1 MSLKTAHLEAPYP
14 DVTFCD
20 NIPSEWIE
28 SLFRLKNTTNPI
40 HRKVVPSMYQA
51 ILKETICA
59 SIRIDGQII
68 ATGLGI
74 LDRDYIGIYAIHVK
88 EEYRKHGYARQI
100 CTGLLKEGMKKVR
113 RMLTFRSLKEMIL
126 PGHFINH
133 SDFTSFIPTGSACSR
148 MKMGISHLKN
158 KKAHCK
164 AIFYLLYSGFLYI
177 RFSGNRLICN

>member
-1 MSLKTAHLEAPYP
+1 MAMSMNAARLDTPYP

-59 SIRIDGQII
+59 SIRMDNQII

-100 CTGLLKEGMKKVR
+100 CTGLLKEGMKKGAQNAYLQVVEGNDNAR
-113 RMLTFRSLKEMIL
+113 ALYKSLGFHQLYTYWFRVQPDE
-126 PGHFINH
+126 N
-133 SDFTSFIPTGSACSR
+133 
-148 MKMGISHLKN
+148 
-158 KKAHCK
+158 
-164 AIFYLLYSGFLYI
+164 
-177 RFSGNRLICN
+177 GNFPPEK

>member
-1 MSLKTAHLEAPYP
+1 MSMNAAHLDTPYP
-14 DVTFCD
+14 DVTFYN

-28 SLFRLKNTTNPI
+28 SLFNLKNTINPI

-59 SIRIDGQII
+59 CIRIGGQII

-100 CTGLLKEGMKKVR
+100 CTGLLKEGMKKGAQNAYLQVVEGNDNAR
-113 RMLTFRSLKEMIL
+113 ALYRSLGFQQLYTYWFRVQPDEN
-126 PGHFINH
+126 GNF
-133 SDFTSFIPTGSACSR
+133 
-148 MKMGISHLKN
+148 HLRN
-158 KKAHCK
+158 KKN
-164 AIFYLLYSGFLYI
+164 YL
-177 RFSGNRLICN
+177 